1 MFTIF
6 IVIQILLTI
15 TLVGLV
21 LVQRSDTDGLGSMGG
36 GGGGNAFMT
45 GRGTAN
51 FMTRSTAIVATLFIV
66 NSLFLAI
73 MSSNRG
79 SDSLAER
86 IAEDEAAVSVPLAD
100 EAAKKTTEEPVATDP
115 KP

>member
-15 TLVGLV
+15 ALVGLV

-51 FMTRSTAIVATLFIV
+51 FMTRSTAVVATLFIV

-73 MSSNRG
+73 MSSNSR
-79 SDSLAER
+79 D
-86 IAEDEAAVSVPLAD
+86 DC
-100 EAAKKTTEEPVATDP
+100 DP
-115 KP
+115 